1 MPGTGSQ
8 GARYATRMTAVV
20 TGTLGLCTAALIVWL
35 IRRDSLHVDHGIAWL
50 LTAAGFAC
58 LGFVPGIVDLVAAW
72 FGIAYP
78 PVLGLILAITLL
90 VIKTLMM
97 DIERSHLEVRNRRLA
112 QRLAILEAE
121 LQDLR
126 RQTDSIRENFEHGQQ
141 NDSGTL

>member
-1 MPGTGSQ
+1 
-8 GARYATRMTAVV
+8 MTALVA
-20 TGTLGLCTAALIVWL
+20 GTLGLCTAALIIWL

-58 LGFVPGIVDLVAAW
+58 LGFVPGIVDRVAAW
-72 FGIAYP
+72 VGIAYP

-112 QRLAILEAE
+112 QRLAILEVE
-121 LQDLR
+121 LQALR
-126 RQTDSIRENFEHGQQ
+126 KQSDETRDMLEHGQQ
-141 NDSGTL
+141 NDSETL